1 MTKQQKLER
10 WAEKEI
16 RRNIDQMIV
25 PNEHDGYIVFGRYQ
39 IEPADVGVKV
49 TTLDDT
55 IHHFGSKRS
64 AVSWCVADKQNNINL
79 AQQILVLDRKQNTL
93 SADIQCRK
101 AQADRGKTQEF
112 YEIVNTKIQ
121 PKIAQQA
128 SVTAELE
135 KCIKMAKYMQIRGFN
150 NETART
156 SGIQAI

>member
-16 RRNIDQMIV
+16 RRNLEHLIV
-25 PNEHDGYIVFGRYQ
+25 PNEQDGYIVFGRYQ
-39 IEPADVGVKV
+39 IEPDNSGVKV

-55 IHHFGSKRS
+55 VYHFGSKRS
-64 AVSWCVADKQNNINL
+64 AVSWCVADKQNKINL
-79 AQQILVLDRKQNTL
+79 ATQILVLDRKQNNL
-93 SADIQCRK
+93 AADIQCRK
-101 AQADRGKTQEF
+101 SQATRGKTEEF

>member
-1 MTKQQKLER
+1 M
-10 WAEKEI
+10 
-16 RRNIDQMIV
+16 
-25 PNEHDGYIVFGRYQ
+25 FGRYQ
-39 IEPADVGVKV
+39 IEPADVGVTV

-64 AVSWCVADKQNNINL
+64 AVSWCVADKQNNIN
-79 AQQILVLDRKQNTL
+79 TL
-93 SADIQCRK
+93 SSDIQCRK